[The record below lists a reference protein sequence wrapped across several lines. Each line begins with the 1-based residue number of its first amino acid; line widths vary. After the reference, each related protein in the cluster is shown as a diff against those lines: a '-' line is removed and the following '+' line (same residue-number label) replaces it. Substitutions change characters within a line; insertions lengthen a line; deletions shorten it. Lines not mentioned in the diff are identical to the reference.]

1 MKGERK
7 MEEKYNKQAI
17 DRFDFISE
25 EKLNIL
31 KQNNVKTLGELAN
44 KTRSNLKEYGF
55 ENFEINKIDIELQ
68 LLGLNLKG
76 RN

>member
-1 MKGERK
+1 
-7 MEEKYNKQAI
+7 MEEKYNKQSI
-17 DRFDFISE
+17 NRFDFITE
-25 EKLNIL
+25 EKINTL
-31 KQNNVKTLGELAN
+31 KQNDVNTLGELAN
-44 KTRSNLKEYGF
+44 KTRTNLKEYGF

>member
-1 MKGERK
+1 
-7 MEEKYNKQAI
+7 MEEKYNKQSI
-17 DRFDFISE
+17 NRFDFITE
-25 EKLNIL
+25 EKINIS
-31 KQNNVKTLGELAN
+31 KQNNVKTLGELAD
-44 KTRSNLKEYGF
+44 KTRTNLKEYGF

>member
-1 MKGERK
+1 
-7 MEEKYNKQAI
+7 MEEKYNKQSI
-17 DRFDFISE
+17 NRFDFITE
-25 EKLNIL
+25 EKINTL
-31 KQNNVKTLGELAN
+31 KQNDVKTLGELAN
-44 KTRSNLKEYGF
+44 KTRTNLKEYGF

>member
-1 MKGERK
+1 
-7 MEEKYNKQAI
+7 MEEKYNKQSI
-17 DRFDFISE
+17 NRFDFITE
-25 EKLNIL
+25 EKINIL
-31 KQNNVKTLGELAN
+31 KQNDVKTLGELAN
-44 KTRSNLKEYGF
+44 KTRTNLKEYGF

>member
-1 MKGERK
+1 
-7 MEEKYNKQAI
+7 MEEKYNKQSI
-17 DRFDFISE
+17 NRFDFITE
-25 EKLNIL
+25 EKINTL
-31 KQNNVKTLGELAN
+31 KQNDVKTLGELAN

>member
-1 MKGERK
+1 
-7 MEEKYNKQAI
+7 MEEKYNKQSI

>member
-1 MKGERK
+1 
-7 MEEKYNKQAI
+7 MEEKYNKESI
-17 DRFDFISE
+17 NRFDFITE
-25 EKLNIL
+25 EKINTL
-31 KQNNVKTLGELAN
+31 KQNDVKTLGELAN
-44 KTRSNLKEYGF
+44 KTRTNLKEYGF

>member
-1 MKGERK
+1 
-7 MEEKYNKQAI
+7 MEEKYNKQSI
-17 DRFDFISE
+17 NRFDFITE
-25 EKLNIL
+25 EKINIL
-31 KQNNVKTLGELAN
+31 KQNNVKTLGELAD
-44 KTRSNLKEYGF
+44 KTRTNLKEYGF

>member
-1 MKGERK
+1 

>member
-1 MKGERK
+1 
-7 MEEKYNKQAI
+7 MEEKYNKQSI
-17 DRFDFISE
+17 NRFDFI
-25 EKLNIL
+25 KINTL
-31 KQNNVKTLGELAN
+31 KQNDVKTLGELAN
-44 KTRSNLKEYGF
+44 KTRTNLKEYGF

>member
-1 MKGERK
+1 
-7 MEEKYNKQAI
+7 MEEKYNKQSI
-17 DRFDFISE
+17 NRFDFITE
-25 EKLNIL
+25 EKINIL

-44 KTRSNLKEYGF
+44 KTRSNLKAYGF